1 MSKGNKFF
9 DRFRKKEQNPE
20 ELIEMV
26 NESHERGVI
35 NTNEADMIQNIVEV
49 RDKDAKDVMVHRK
62 NMVALD
68 GKMRLRETIDF
79 INNNSFSR
87 YPVYLDDLDDIIG
100 SVHIKQL
107 LKYVDDVRWLDKRI
121 QDVDGLIREIS
132 FIPETNAIYSVFT
145 KMKIKKNHIA
155 IVVDEYGQT
164 SGLITM
170 EDILEE
176 IVGNIVDENDA
187 ETSNIVTLNKDEYR
201 INGITNIEEVE
212 ELLDIKIE
220 GEFETLNGFLT
231 YMNGKIPADNSTF
244 LVRAYGYTFQVID
257 VQNKVIQDVRVT
269 KNDDNTLAN
278 NSDI

>member
-1 MSKGNKFF
+1 MGKNGKLFKV
-9 DRFRKKEQNPE
+9 FRKKEQNPD

-26 NESHERGVI
+26 NESHESGVI
-35 NTNEADMIQNIVEV
+35 STNEADMIQNIVEV

-62 NMVALD
+62 NVVALD
-68 GKMRLRETIDF
+68 GKMRLREAIDF

-121 QDVDGLIREIS
+121 QDIDGLIREIG
-132 FIPETNAIYSVFT
+132 FIPETNAIYAIFT

-187 ETSNIVTLNKDEYR
+187 EPDNIVTLKTNEYR
-201 INGITNIEEVE
+201 ISGVTEIEEVE
-212 ELLDIKIE
+212 KLLGIEIE
-220 GEFETLNGFLT
+220 GDFETLNGFLT
-231 YMNGKIPADNSTF
+231 YMNGKIPAENSTF
-244 LVRAYGYTFQVID
+244 LVRAYGYQFQVID
-257 VQNKVIQDVRVT
+257 VKNKVVQDVKVT
-269 KNDDNTLAN
+269 KLDNDE
-278 NSDI
+278 